1 MTSILSLFNPSRD
14 LPPDFMLIMYGM
26 RRAGKTTMLLHMLED
41 MKDRFK
47 YAQVHV
53 FSGTADENPSQ
64 WKNFP
69 PGHVTADIANI
80 DVHIGDILRQQQEQI
95 REEVQNQ
102 VRAKHIRVEGIH
114 GKRKHGAAVP
124 HAKKQKVKSLPQEAA
139 IHNDTPMFEQDPYVG
154 VTAGEE
160 MFELTDSQINELRR
174 SGKIDESRFPRRL
187 IVLDD
192 VVNEN
197 RIRYST
203 NLNKLA
209 VSGRHI
215 FISCIILSQS
225 VTGSASV
232 PPIIRRNSDYIM
244 VVGYPRSIHER
255 KMLAEEYLTISNEG
269 DASAKSLRI
278 LKDITQKPY
287 RAFVISVINSTATE
301 YNQFL
306 FQYGPVPPPPRN
318 VSKGFKLGTPDQWK
332 FKMHHGDRDAEYSE
346 NDKPKRPTGKFHDR
360 GEQYKR
366 QVKPVYRS
374 AAANASNPF
383 AVAEYFNPNL
393 F

>member
-1 MTSILSLFNPSRD
+1 
-14 LPPDFMLIMYGM
+14 MLIMYGM

-41 MKDRFK
+41 MKERFK

-53 FSGTADENPSQ
+53 FSGTADENPGQ
-64 WKNFP
+64 WKHFP
-69 PGHVTADIANI
+69 PGFVTADIANI
-80 DVHIGDILRQQQEQI
+80 DVHLGDILRQQQEQI
-95 REEVQNQ
+95 RQEVQNQ
-102 VRAKHIRVEGIH
+102 VIQKKIRIDGVS
-114 GKRKHGAAVP
+114 GKRKRGMQAFETKQVVNPLPKEPAV
-124 HAKKQKVKSLPQEAA
+124 Q
-139 IHNDTPMFEQDPYVG
+139 NDTQIYAQDRYANVAPGDTVYQ
-154 VTAGEE
+154 
-160 MFELTDSQINELRR
+160 LTDSQINDLRR
-174 SGKIDESRFPRRL
+174 AGKIDESRFPRRL

-278 LKDITQKPY
+278 LKDVTQMPY

-318 VSKGFKLGTPDQWK
+318 VTKSFKLGTPEQWS
-332 FKMHHGDRDAEYSE
+332 FKLHHGDRDPEYTDA
-346 NDKPKRPTGKFHDR
+346 NKPKKPTGRFNDS
-360 GEQYKR
+360 GLTKR
-366 QVKPVYRS
+366 AIKPVYRS
-374 AAANASNPF
+374 AAANADNPF
-383 AVAEYFNPNL
+383 AVAEFFHPNL

>member
-1 MTSILSLFNPSRD
+1 MSSLLSLFNPSRD

-41 MKDRFK
+41 MKERFRF
-47 YAQVHV
+47 AQVHI
-53 FSGTADENPSQ
+53 FSGTADENPAQ

-69 PGHVTADIANI
+69 PGYVTADISNI

-95 REEVQNQ
+95 RQEVQNQ
-102 VRAKHIRVEGIH
+102 VIQKKLRVDGYNS
-114 GKRKHGAAVP
+114 KRKRGTDSFKP
-124 HAKKQKVKSLPQEAA
+124 STSLVNPLPKEPA
-139 IHNDTPMFEQDPYVG
+139 IQNDTVVYANDPFAN
-154 VTAGEE
+154 VTPGDTIYQ
-160 MFELTDSQINELRR
+160 LTDSQINDLRR
-174 SGKIDESRFPRRL
+174 AGKIDESRFPRRL
-187 IVLDD
+187 IILDD

-197 RIRYST
+197 RIRHST

-244 VVGYPRSIHER
+244 VVGYPRSVHER
-255 KMLAEEYLTISNEG
+255 KMLAEEYLTISNDG

-278 LKDITQKPY
+278 LKDVTQMPY

-318 VSKGFKLGTPDQWK
+318 VTKSFKLGTPEQWNYRL
-332 FKMHHGDRDAEYSE
+332 HHGDRNAEYTKE
-346 NDKPKRPTGKFHDR
+346 DKPKKPTGRFNAS
-360 GEQYKR
+360 EKR
-366 QVKPVYRS
+366 NVQPVYRS
-374 AAANASNPF
+374 SAANAENPF

>member
-1 MTSILSLFNPSRD
+1 
-14 LPPDFMLIMYGM
+14 MYGM

-41 MKDRFK
+41 MKERFR

-53 FSGTADENPSQ
+53 FSGTADENPAQ

-69 PGHVTADIANI
+69 PGFVTADIANI

-95 REEVQNQ
+95 RQEVQNQ
-102 VRAKHIRVEGIH
+102 VINKKIRVDGFT
-114 GKRKHGAAVP
+114 GKRKRGVDTFHSRQPVHP
-124 HAKKQKVKSLPQEAA
+124 LPQQPA
-139 IHNDTPMFEQDPYVG
+139 IQNDTQVYAQDPYAHVAPG
-154 VTAGEE
+154 DTIYQ
-160 MFELTDSQINELRR
+160 LTDSQINDLRR
-174 SGKIDESRFPRRL
+174 AGKIDESRFPRRL
-187 IVLDD
+187 IILDD

-197 RIRYST
+197 RIRHST

-255 KMLAEEYLTISNEG
+255 KMLAEEYLTISNDG

-278 LKDITQKPY
+278 LKDVTQMSY

-318 VSKGFKLGTPDQWK
+318 VTKGFKLGTPDQWA
-332 FKMHHGDRDAEYSE
+332 FKLHHGDREPEYTEE
-346 NDKPKRPTGKFHDR
+346 NKPKKPTGRFNDAGK
-360 GEQYKR
+360 EQR
-366 QVKPVYRS
+366 AVKPIYRS
-374 AAANASNPF
+374 NAASAENPF
-383 AVAEYFNPNL
+383 AVAEYFNPHL

>member
-1 MTSILSLFNPSRD
+1 MSSILSLFNPSRD

-41 MKDRFK
+41 MKERFR

-69 PGHVTADIANI
+69 PGFVTADIANI
-80 DVHIGDILRQQQEQI
+80 DVHIGDILRQQQEEI
-95 REEVQNQ
+95 RQEVQNQ
-102 VRAKHIRVEGIH
+102 VMQKHIKIDGYS
-114 GKRKHGAAVP
+114 GKRKRGVNVFQEN
-124 HAKKQKVKSLPQEAA
+124 KQLVRPLPQEPQVQ
-139 IHNDTPMFEQDPYVG
+139 NDTVKYAKDPYAK
-154 VTAGEE
+154 VTEGETIYQ
-160 MFELTDSQINELRR
+160 LTDSQINDLRR
-174 SGKIDESRFPRRL
+174 AGKIDESRFPRRL
-187 IVLDD
+187 IILDD

-269 DASAKSLRI
+269 DASVKSLRI
-278 LKDITQKPY
+278 LKDVTQMAY

-306 FQYGPVPPPPRN
+306 FQYGPVPAPPRN
-318 VSKGFKLGTPDQWK
+318 VSKGFKLGTPNQWSY
-332 FKMHHGDRDAEYSE
+332 MLHHGERQPEYTE
-346 NDKPKRPTGKFHDR
+346 EDKPKRPTGRFRDA
-360 GEQYKR
+360 GENKR

-374 AAANASNPF
+374 SAASASNPF

>member
-1 MTSILSLFNPSRD
+1 
-14 LPPDFMLIMYGM
+14 MLIMYGM

-41 MKDRFK
+41 MKERFR

-69 PGHVTADIANI
+69 PGFVTADIANI
-80 DVHIGDILRQQQEQI
+80 DVHIGDILRQQQEEI
-95 REEVQNQ
+95 RQEVQNQ
-102 VRAKHIRVEGIH
+102 VMQKHLKVDGYN
-114 GKRKHGAAVP
+114 GKRKRGMVEFQAN
-124 HAKKQKVKSLPQEAA
+124 KQVVRALPQEPQ
-139 IHNDTPMFEQDPYVG
+139 IQNDTVKYAQDPYAQ
-154 VTAGEE
+154 VTEGETIYQ
-160 MFELTDSQINELRR
+160 LTDSQINDLRR
-174 SGKIDESRFPRRL
+174 AGKIDESRFPRRL
-187 IVLDD
+187 IILDD

-269 DASAKSLRI
+269 DASTKSLRI
-278 LKDITQKPY
+278 LKDVTQMAY

-306 FQYGPVPPPPRN
+306 FQYGPVPAPPRN
-318 VSKGFKLGTPDQWK
+318 VSKSFKLGTPKQWDYRL
-332 FKMHHGDRDAEYSE
+332 HHGERQPEYTE
-346 NDKPKRPTGKFHDR
+346 EDKPKKPTGRFRDVDEKNMR
-360 GEQYKR
+360 K
-366 QVKPVYRS
+366 VKPVYRS
-374 AAANASNPF
+374 SAANAGNPF